1 MFLKF
6 LLIFV
11 PISIGLAWFG
21 ADPLL
26 IFALSCLAI
35 VPLADLL
42 AKATERLAAALGPTV
57 GGLVSATMGN
67 APELIVCGFALQKG
81 LVPVVKSAIVGTVLM
96 NLLLLPGIAMVVGGM
111 RRERQTFNKITAGM
125 SAALLSL
132 ASVGLVVPTLFQMS
146 SKSAEV
152 ELSLEIA
159 SILFG
164 LYLLS
169 LVFTL
174 KTHRHLFVRPA
185 GHEEAHASQGSLG
198 LMLGQLILIAIVLA
212 VVSENMT
219 SSLDP
224 AVEALHLSEAF
235 AGVII
240 LASLGNVAQLISA
253 VRFAKADN
261 MDLAMST
268 TIGAATQ
275 VALAVAPILMF
286 VGLLL
291 GQPMDLLFSTFQVV
305 TLTFAVFLAGQFTRD
320 GESNWM
326 EGAMLVA
333 LYLIFAL
340 GFYFGA
346 A

>member
-1 MFLKF
+1 
-6 LLIFV
+6 
-11 PISIGLAWFG
+11 
-21 ADPLL
+21 
-26 IFALSCLAI
+26 
-35 VPLADLL
+35 
-42 AKATERLAAALGPTV
+42 
-57 GGLVSATMGN
+57 
-67 APELIVCGFALQKG
+67 
-81 LVPVVKSAIVGTVLM
+81 VGTVLM

-111 RRERQTFNKITAGM
+111 RRERQTFNKVTAGM

-185 GHEEAHASQGSLG
+185 GHEESPAGKSNLG